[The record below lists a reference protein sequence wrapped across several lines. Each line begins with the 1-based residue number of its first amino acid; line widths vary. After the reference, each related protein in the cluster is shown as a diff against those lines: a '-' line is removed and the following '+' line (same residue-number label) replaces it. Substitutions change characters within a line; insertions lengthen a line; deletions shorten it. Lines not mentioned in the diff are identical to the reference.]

1 MSLNFARFRKP
12 SRYIGNEVNIVP
24 RDGNVKVALCFPD
37 TYEIGMSHVGLKI
50 LYTIINN
57 IPSASAERV
66 FAPWIDFESYI
77 RQHDIPL
84 ASLEFQRPLS
94 EFNIVGFTLQYEL
107 SYTNIL
113 NMLDLGGIPLN
124 SEDRGDDFPLII
136 AGGPCAVNP
145 LPLAPFID
153 AFVIGDGEEIIK
165 EIVDVYSGA
174 GDKNDL
180 LNALAELEGVY
191 VPSVHDRSKKRIKR
205 RFVEDLDQ
213 AVFPDSPVLPYTP
226 LVHDRV
232 AVEVARGCTRGCRFC
247 QAGMIYRPLR
257 ERSPENVLSL
267 AQTSLANTG
276 YDEVSFISLSTG
288 DYSSLLPLIKSFN
301 KECAGSH
308 ISVSLPSLR
317 VASINSD
324 VLKEIKSVRK
334 TGFTIAPEAGTGRL
348 RDVINKDLTDE
359 EYEATLEKVFKEG
372 WKKIKLYFMIGL
384 PTETMEDIDSLIN
397 MAIFAQ
403 KKGRQIAGRRMDI
416 NVGISALV
424 PKPHTPFQW
433 EGQDSMAAL
442 REKQDYI
449 KKAFR
454 KRGIHFKG
462 QYVENSLMEAV
473 FSRADKKCS
482 ELLLKAWELGCRFDA
497 WSEHFNFDKWIE
509 ASEKTGINLHEYAS
523 RNFDLDDELPWDFI
537 DTGITKGFLKS
548 EYKKA
553 MNEKTTPDCRES
565 CYGCGLECK
574 DRNQKSEVRSQ
585 EKDKDSPG
593 PGFRGSDKIKV
604 PGRLRVR
611 FSKTGEMRY
620 LSHREL
626 ITALFRA
633 MKRASVPLA
642 YSSGFH
648 PHPKIS
654 LGPALAAGVE
664 GLNEFFDIVINSV
677 IDPGR
682 FKTRLNIEL
691 PEGLTILN
699 AALIPVSEPSLN
711 DMFSM
716 YQYEIQIDDELKKQI
731 TSFIKTENCLISRK
745 KKKVDIRPMVK
756 NAEIKGN
763 ILDLTLTDTEEANA
777 RLHEILG
784 EMLQL
789 TSEEVQSLIIKRISL
804 YGYTNKANQ
813 KSLVRN
819 G

>member
-12 SRYIGNEVNIVP
+12 SRYIGNEVNSVH

-50 LYTIINN
+50 LYSIINN
-57 IPSASAERV
+57 IDSASAERV

-84 ASLEFQRPLS
+84 TSLEFQRPLS

-165 EIVDVYSGA
+165 EIIDVYSRA

-180 LNALAELEGVY
+180 LNALSELEGVY
-191 VPSVHDRSKKRIKR
+191 VPSVHDGSTKKIRR
-205 RFVEDLDQ
+205 RFVKDLDK
-213 AVFPDSPVLPYTP
+213 AVFPDSPVLPFTP

-232 AVEVARGCTRGCRFC
+232 AIEVARGCTRGCRFC

-257 ERSPENVLSL
+257 ERSPENVLSI

-301 KECAGSH
+301 NECAGSH

-324 VLKEIKSVRK
+324 VLQEIKSVRK
-334 TGFTIAPEAGTGRL
+334 TGFTIAPEAGTARL

-384 PTETMEDIDSLIN
+384 PTETMDDIDSLIN

-403 KKGRQIAGRRMDI
+403 KKGRQIAGRRVDI

-433 EGQDSMAAL
+433 AGQESMAAL

-497 WSEHFNFDKWIE
+497 WSEHFNFDKWVE
-509 ASEKTGINLHEYAS
+509 ASEKTGINLNEYAS
-523 RNFDLDDELPWDFI
+523 RNFDLDDALPWDFV
-537 DTGITKGFLKS
+537 DTGITKSFLKS

-565 CYGCGLECK
+565 CYGCGLEC
-574 DRNQKSEVRSQ
+574 D
-585 EKDKDSPG
+585 EKTKTQSAESTAHRATAKKTTAKRID
-593 PGFRGSDKIKV
+593 V

-664 GLNEFFDIVINSV
+664 GLNEFFDITITSV

-682 FKTRLNIEL
+682 FKTRLNSEL

-699 AALIPVSEPSLN
+699 AALIPGSEPSLN
-711 DMFSM
+711 DMFSV
-716 YQYEIQIDDELKKQI
+716 YQYEIQIDNDLKDNI
-731 TSFIKTENCLISRK
+731 TSFIKTEKCLVSRK
-745 KKKVDIRPMVK
+745 KKEVNVRPMVK
-756 NAEIKGN
+756 NAEIRDN

-804 YGYTNKANQ
+804 YGYNNKPDQ

-819 G
+819 S